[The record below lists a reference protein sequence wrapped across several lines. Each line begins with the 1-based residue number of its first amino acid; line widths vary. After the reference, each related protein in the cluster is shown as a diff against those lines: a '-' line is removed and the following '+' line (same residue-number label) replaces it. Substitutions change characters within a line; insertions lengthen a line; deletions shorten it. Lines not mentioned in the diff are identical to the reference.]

1 MAASGFRVEDLE
13 QECSHCDADLVEK
26 TEKRASQKKTSPKE
40 ASPSFSISGLNR
52 SG

>member
-1 MAASGFRVEDLE
+1 MAASGFRVEDRE

-26 TEKRASQKKTSPKE
+26 TEKRASQKK

-52 SG
+52 FS